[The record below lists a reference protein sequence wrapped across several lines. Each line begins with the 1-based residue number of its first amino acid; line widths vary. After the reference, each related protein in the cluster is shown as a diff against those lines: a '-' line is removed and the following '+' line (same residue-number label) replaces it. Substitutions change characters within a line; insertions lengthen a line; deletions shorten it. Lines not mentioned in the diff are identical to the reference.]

1 MPNTKLTVVMSPPDY
16 FDIEYSINPWMNV
29 DNPVD
34 PNRAKSEWE
43 TLKNTYINLSLSIL
57 TIPPARGLPD
67 LVFTTDHGVMIDGTF
82 FASHFKY
89 AERQKEQTHALPF
102 YQDHNI
108 PIVHLPDGCYLEGG
122 DALVEG
128 DRIFVGH
135 GYRTNP
141 TAAEFLATKTRKQVI
156 SLQLMDDAFYHLDTC
171 FFPVLPDTAFYYPL
185 AFDHASLLKLKK
197 SFDVLLPLTSHEAES
212 FVCNSVRVGK
222 TVLCQSCPSYEQ
234 KLLDLG
240 LTPITL
246 SMSQFNKSGG
256 GIHCLSQILT
266 T

>member
-1 MPNTKLTVVMSPPDY
+1 MPNTKLTVVMSPPDH

-29 DNPVD
+29 DNPV
-34 PNRAKSEWE
+34 NHARAKSEWDA
-43 TLKNTYINLSLSIL
+43 LKNTYVNLNVAVL
-57 TIPPARGLPD
+57 TIPPVQGLPD

-89 AERQKEQTHALPF
+89 PERQKEQLYALPF
-102 YQDHNI
+102 YQARNI
-108 PIVHLPDGCYLEGG
+108 PILHLPDHCNLEGG
-122 DALVEG
+122 DILVEG

-135 GYRTNP
+135 GYRTNLA
-141 TAAEFLATKTRKQVI
+141 AAEFLAANTNKKII

-185 AFDHASLLKLKK
+185 AFDHASLMALKK

-212 FVCNSVRVGK
+212 FVCNSVRVRE
-222 TVLCQSCPSYEQ
+222 TVICQSCPSFEQ
-234 KLLDLG
+234 KIIDLG
-240 LTPITL
+240 LNPITL

-256 GIHCLSQILT
+256 SIHCLSQILT